1 MLAFE
6 EIPQYALSFILCLF
20 DSAGKW
26 GVPGFCSGS
35 SVAASK
41 ILCAKTGQEAYL
53 GLILIHT
60 KFEKKT

>member
-1 MLAFE
+1 MD
-6 EIPQYALSFILCLF
+6 LCARSLDF
-20 DSAGKW
+20 S
-26 GVPGFCSGS
+26 GFCSGS